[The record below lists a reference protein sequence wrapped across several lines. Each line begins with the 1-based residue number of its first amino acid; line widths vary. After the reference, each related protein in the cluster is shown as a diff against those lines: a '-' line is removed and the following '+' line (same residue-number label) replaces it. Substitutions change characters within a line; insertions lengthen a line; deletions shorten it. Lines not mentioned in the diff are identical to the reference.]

1 MMPVNLQRLQMVA
14 DFPRLARVAD
24 GVFDDPIDSD
34 AARAFLADPRHHL
47 VVALDG
53 EVVVGFVS
61 AVHYAHPDKPRPELW
76 INEVGVAPTH
86 QGQGIGKAMLREM
99 LALAKELGCSLA
111 WVLTERDNLPA
122 MRLYAAAGGQ
132 AAPQDAVMFEF
143 ALAQDES

>member
-1 MMPVNLQRLQMVA
+1 
-14 DFPRLARVAD
+14 
-24 GVFDDPIDSD
+24 
-34 AARAFLADPRHHL
+34 
-47 VVALDG
+47 
-53 EVVVGFVS
+53 
-61 AVHYAHPDKPRPELW
+61 
-76 INEVGVAPTH
+76 VAPTH

-122 MRLYAAAGGQ
+122 MRLYQSAGGQ